1 MNVEPVE
8 EEVLD
13 GGPEPERHVV
23 LSVAHRLL
31 SRRRRG
37 LSRLT
42 FDHSFAFI
50 VRACEKSRVRQ
61 CCYFCTADFQS
72 SFACESAV
80 QKPKHCLTWDF
91 SLPLFIVP
99 FLPSSAVFWTPATL
113 LSVFSHHRWRHGSP
127 PNASWETVSRKLAN
141 AEFRLLCWISRFHK
155 ISAFSPHDTEGS
167 RKMWNYRTG
176 RNYD

>member
-42 FDHSFAFI
+42 LNHSFAFMSGH
-50 VRACEKSRVRQ
+50 VRSLELGNVVI
-61 CCYFCTADFQS
+61 F
-72 SFACESAV
+72 V
-80 QKPKHCLTWDF
+80 QLIF
-91 SLPLFIVP
+91 
-99 FLPSSAVFWTPATL
+99 
-113 LSVFSHHRWRHGSP
+113 SP
-127 PNASWETVSRKLAN
+127 PLPVNQLYKNPNIA
-141 AEFRLLCWISRFHK
+141 
-155 ISAFSPHDTEGS
+155 
-167 RKMWNYRTG
+167 
-176 RNYD
+176 